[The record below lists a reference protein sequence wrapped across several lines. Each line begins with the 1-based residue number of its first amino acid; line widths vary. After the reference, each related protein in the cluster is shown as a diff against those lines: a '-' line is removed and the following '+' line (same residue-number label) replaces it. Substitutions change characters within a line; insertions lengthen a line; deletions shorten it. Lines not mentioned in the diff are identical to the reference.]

1 MGYHPRMDALRKAYI
16 LVLALALLVLLLLR
30 PPMTFA
36 GWAGVGITLVS
47 LVGMGAWTTGVTAL
61 GGRFWLIWLAVQVVG
76 DAVAV
81 RLETDTLGFA
91 TGGGRGA
98 LAIAVS
104 GIVLLPLYLAL
115 YGLGRRRFPRAP
127 AATEVD
133 RVGG

>member
-1 MGYHPRMDALRKAYI
+1 MGYHPPMDALRKAYI
-16 LVLALALLVLLLLR
+16 FALALALLVLLLLR
-30 PPMTFA
+30 PPMTFV

-61 GGRFWLIWLAVQVVG
+61 GGRFWLLWLIVQVAV

-81 RLETDTLGFA
+81 GRESDTLGFG

-115 YGLGRRRFPRAP
+115 YRLGRRRFPRGAGH
-127 AATEVD
+127 
-133 RVGG
+133 RGSG